1 MKRGFS
7 LIEVMVALALLCIAF
22 MFLLSCIP
30 LVASGIKSSENLKNA
45 TIVGSNIME
54 RMRNTTFSQLKSV
67 MKSGECSVSGATN
80 GIAYSSQYLY
90 NTDVYAVPEDSGE
103 QSMEN
108 IVVTVTWKEK
118 GKDKSVQFQ
127 TIVYNKEK

>member
-1 MKRGFS
+1 MKRGFT

-54 RMRNTTFSQLKSV
+54 RMRNTAFSQLKSV
-67 MKSGECSVSGATN
+67 MKSGECSVSGVSN
-80 GIAYSSQYLY
+80 GVAYSTQYLY
-90 NTDVYAVPEDSGE
+90 DTDVSAVPEDSGE

-108 IVVTVTWKEK
+108 VVVTVSWKEK
-118 GKDKSVQFQ
+118 GKDKSIKFQ

>member
-7 LIEVMVALALLCIAF
+7 LIEVMVALALLCVAF
-22 MFLLSCIP
+22 MFLLSCVP

-45 TIVGSNIME
+45 TIVGNNIME

-67 MKSGECSVSGATN
+67 MKSGESCISGATN
-80 GIAYSSQYLY
+80 GVAYSSQYLY
-90 NTDVYAVPEDSGE
+90 DTTVSPVPEDSGE

-118 GKDKSVQFQ
+118 GKDKSIKFQ

>member
-22 MFLLSCIP
+22 MFLLSCVP
-30 LVASGIKSSENLKNA
+30 LIASGVRSSENLKNA
-45 TIVGSNIME
+45 TVVGNNIME

-67 MKSGECSVSGATN
+67 MKSGECSFSGSSN
-80 GIAYSSQYLY
+80 GVAYISKYMYS
-90 NTDVYAVPEDSGE
+90 TDVSAVPEDKGE

-108 IVVTVTWKEK
+108 IVVTVTWKEN
-118 GKDKSVQFQ
+118 GKDKSIQFQ
-127 TIVYNKEK
+127 TIVYDKEK

>member
-7 LIEVMVALALLCIAF
+7 LVEVMVALALLCVAF
-22 MFLLSCIP
+22 MFLLSCVP

-45 TIVGSNIME
+45 TIVGNNIME

-67 MKSGECSVSGATN
+67 MKSGESYVSGATN
-80 GIAYSSQYLY
+80 GVVYSSQYLY
-90 NTDVYAVPEDSGE
+90 DTSVSPVPEDSGE

-118 GKDKSVQFQ
+118 GKDKSIQFQ